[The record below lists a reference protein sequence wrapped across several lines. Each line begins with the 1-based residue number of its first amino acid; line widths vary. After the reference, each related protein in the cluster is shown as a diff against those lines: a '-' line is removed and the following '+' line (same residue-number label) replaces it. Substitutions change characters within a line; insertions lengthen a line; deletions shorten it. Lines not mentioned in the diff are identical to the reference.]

1 MKDSDLIVLLC
12 QDCDA
17 TRVVYHA
24 LKTKFKNVRVI
35 TENPVSKVQMA
46 KRRME
51 RIGKIAVFG
60 QILFVSLTVPVLR
73 SMSKKR
79 LAEIKQ
85 DYNFDFSPLPP
96 DTIHVE
102 TINSD
107 EAREHLRKLAPKVVV
122 VNGTRIISK
131 ETLRSAEAPF
141 INMHMGIT
149 PLYRGVHGGYWAL
162 AENKNDLIGTTIHYV
177 DEGIDTGSII
187 EQAYFEPSKKDN
199 FFTYPYLHLVAGV
212 PILLEAV
219 ANVLNGKTV
228 EAKKRDDL
236 PSQLR
241 YHPTVWQYFYLLFRK
256 GVR

>member
-46 KRRME
+46 KRRMK

-60 QILFVSLTVPVLR
+60 QVLFVSLTVPVLR

-79 LAEIKQ
+79 LAEIKR
-85 DYNFDFSPLPP
+85 DYNFDFSPLPS

-131 ETLRSAEAPF
+131 ETLRSANAPF

-187 EQAYFEPSKKDN
+187 EQAYFKPGKKDN

-219 ANVLNGKTV
+219 ANVLSGKTV